1 MTEITRTSA
10 ENQPLG
16 VSDSIID
23 LIRGN
28 RPIVGGVLVSL
39 AAVFLVLFA
48 YWTNRGGLWKLPTV
62 TTSEKKTDSDTKADS
77 GKDSSGQADSATAD
91 KSEVANL
98 RKGEYIVGGVT
109 AFAAAVILLSLAWY
123 LLLRT
128 PSQDDAAQ
136 RIAIRMWL
144 LIGGSLLGL
153 LLIIAG
159 IIFLYIWSESVTR
172 WLDQRN
178 FREARWVLLPL
189 LMILCGVLLMFLS
202 IIPARSEERHD
213 ALIRRLVYGS
223 NFGLT
228 TLLLLVVLIVVN
240 VVIAREIPNQLDTTA
255 TGFYTLSEPTR
266 QLLERLDP
274 PIRAYALIPNVPD
287 RDINDIRQLLLA
299 MQDASNGRF
308 VVRFLSQSADRTEL
322 ATLREKYPQ
331 FEMVMDQR
339 TTQAV
344 ILLTTATDEKR
355 HAVVSD
361 NDMFDFSRRNFE
373 GEKKLYQEIAFLADS
388 QNKPVVYFTQGHG
401 EMDATN
407 NPDAPPERSVNRL
420 RQYLEKN
427 YLDVRTVHLNQA
439 NPKIPND
446 ARIVIIA
453 EPQDPYSSDAL
464 NALREYMNRKDNKGK
479 LIYFSG
485 TVTGPDGQ
493 VLRTGIEDLLAEF
506 NVRVG
511 REYLY
516 TMPTGP
522 GMDYRVAL
530 VGFSASAVKN
540 PILQSIARITSRLQF
555 IYPREVS
562 PQNTRSEFQASDLL
576 LSVGITWLE
585 TVRPPDMAA
594 RLEEILTSER
604 VQEQVRLS
612 RSPRPVAVTVTEG
625 ATPRLVAFGTGLV
638 FSDRVAQQI
647 RGSNPVTFD
656 LLGVSVDWLRER
668 QTSLAAVNIEAK
680 KYTEYRIPSPSNL
693 NFTRLMWLPLGLGL
707 LSVIGMGAG
716 VWVVR
721 RR

>member
-1 MTEITRTSA
+1 MSS
-10 ENQPLG
+10 
-16 VSDSIID
+16 SDRVID
-23 LIRGN
+23 LVCAR
-28 RPIVGGVLVSL
+28 RRVVGGMLIILSAVLM
-39 AAVFLVLFA
+39 VLFA
-48 YWTNRGGLWKLPTV
+48 YWTHRGGLWKLSSV
-62 TTSEKKTDSDTKADS
+62 TTTEKTTDS
-77 GKDSSGQADSATAD
+77 GKDSPTEGQKDSAASD
-91 KSEVANL
+91 KPEIANL
-98 RKGEYIVGGVT
+98 RKGEYIVAGVT
-109 AFAAAVILLSLAWY
+109 AFAAAIILLSLAWY
-123 LLLRT
+123 LLLRI
-128 PSQDDAAQ
+128 PSLDVAAQ
-136 RIAIRMWL
+136 RAAIRLWFL
-144 LIGGSLLGL
+144 VGGSLLGL

-159 IIFLYIWSESVTR
+159 IIFLYIWSESLTR

-178 FREARWVLLPL
+178 FREARWVLFPL
-189 LMILCGVLLMFLS
+189 LMILSGVLLMFLTM
-202 IIPARSEERHD
+202 IPARSEERHN

-240 VVIAREIPNQLDTTA
+240 AVIAREIPNQLDTTA

-266 QLLERLDP
+266 RLLERLDP

-299 MQDASNGRF
+299 MQDASGGRF
-308 VVRFLSQSADRTEL
+308 VVRFLSQSADRNEL

-344 ILLTTATDEKR
+344 ILLTTGADEKR

-361 NDMFDFSRRNFE
+361 SDMFDFSRRNFE

-388 QNKPVVYFTQGHG
+388 QNKPVIYFTQGHG

-407 NPDAPPERSVNRL
+407 NPEALPERSVNRL

-439 NPKIPND
+439 NPKIPED
-446 ARIVIIA
+446 AKIVIIA
-453 EPQDPYSSDAL
+453 EPQNPYSSEAL
-464 NALREYMNRKDNKGK
+464 NALRAYMNRKENKGK

-506 NVRVG
+506 NVRLG
-511 REYLY
+511 IEYLY
-516 TMPTGP
+516 TLPTSP
-522 GMDYRVAL
+522 GVDYRTAL
-530 VGFSASAVKN
+530 VGFSASAAKN
-540 PILQSIARITSRLQF
+540 PILQSITRITSRLQF
-555 IYPREVS
+555 VYPREVT

-576 LSVGITWLE
+576 LTVGITWLE
-585 TVRPPDMAA
+585 TSRPADMAA
-594 RLEEILTSER
+594 RLEEILGNER

-625 ATPRLVAFGTGLV
+625 ATPRLVAFGSSLV
-638 FSDRVAQQI
+638 FSDRIAQQI
-647 RGSNPVTFD
+647 RGGNPVTFD

-693 NFTRLMWLPLGLGL
+693 NFTRLLWLPLGLGL